1 MPESI
6 ISPLGLSATA
16 LLIYFI
22 FVNLRHGSKA
32 TKPEIRVNQVIAGL
46 PLVIAAFFALLQA
59 WYLILIQMLI
69 AYLLIFTSLGH
80 DIMALLLNNPAWY
93 VAWLSGVML
102 LIFALTIWLIPW
114 HLLDVGTY
122 RDLRRKRAY
131 LVVLR
136 FLGLFTFEV
145 FLLSIYAL
153 DQDWGNFPHGL
164 FWGALALTFVVYW
177 VLEIAIDE
185 CYIAQTLYWLLCLA
199 AVLYVEI
206 SIPQLHYGWFKW
218 ITIFWAMF
226 YWTITGPAP
235 GFRKKKENEQASL
248 DVALRKEK
256 GTVLGFFLRWIK
268 EFQSMQT
275 WLGLR
280 IGQIA
285 VELDTKINPQST
297 IQAEA
302 KDLAKNPKERL
313 NAYRFYGNRFSYR
326 VLFIITL
333 SLALLGIYLP
343 NLEPISPIVFVYT
356 GMGFLLILVDYMF
369 YTGKRVVAFATNPPN
384 TAELNPNFLQKI
396 FLKINWPNSA
406 KLFCTFR
413 LNLIAYVFWVVAV
426 FVLFFAS
433 NSYNAQYN
441 LLEKKPRPARLSFNQ
456 YLDQWTEARRDSLE
470 NPAIKNYS
478 VFIFSGEGGG
488 SRAGYWS
495 STCLLGLDSLLEL
508 DLKQHTLAISA
519 VSGSSPGTVAALAW
533 WERGNGF
540 DDYRAYCTEIYQ
552 HNFISSGLAGNV
564 FGATLRKFL
573 RFFYFKN
580 RNIRLCEEEGAA
592 IEGALNRGRKPGK
605 TVLSSLYSKDQFAW
619 GSFSGLYQGQH
630 QRWRTDLPLFF
641 SNSTHVQTGR
651 RVLINPVINLSAEQ
665 RFINVIDLCKR
676 MEDSTMQEL
685 ALVHAANLSELF
697 PFMSASAHIPKL
709 GNYADASY
717 CENYGLKTAFEIYQA
732 CQDWKNSKPQDSLAA
747 KCNFYVIALMNT
759 HPTYSANSPN
769 LPMEKSVPSETMAP
783 LIAIGNVVLSNNP
796 FSTREEIKSVLP
808 EQAYHEMILNR
819 SNLPLTR
826 VLTRKNMRTMDSI
839 RGRELK
845 VFQNWYGLSQ
855 GK

>member
-6 ISPLGLSATA
+6 ISLLGLAATA
-16 LLIYFI
+16 FLFYFI
-22 FVNLRHGSKA
+22 FINLRHGSSA
-32 TKPEIRVNQVIAGL
+32 TKPEIRISQTPTSLPVVIS
-46 PLVIAAFFALLQA
+46 VFFALLQA

-80 DIMALLLNNPAWY
+80 DIMALLLNNPTWY
-93 VAWLSGVML
+93 IAWLSGVML

-114 HLLDVGTY
+114 HLLDVATY

-136 FLGLFTFEV
+136 FLGFFTFVV

-153 DQDWGNFPHGL
+153 DHGWENFPGGI
-164 FWGALALTFVVYW
+164 FWTCLLLAFVVYW
-177 VLEIAIDE
+177 ALEITIDE
-185 CYIAQTLYWLLCLA
+185 SGIAQTLYWSLFLGSI
-199 AVLYVEI
+199 LYVEI
-206 SIPQLHYGWFKW
+206 SNPSLHYGWFKW
-218 ITIFWAMF
+218 VIVFWALF
-226 YWTITGPAP
+226 FWTITGPAP
-235 GFRKKKENEQASL
+235 GFRKKQENEPGL
-248 DVALRKEK
+248 LNTALKKRKGK
-256 GTVLGFFLRWIK
+256 MIQFILRSIK
-268 EFQSMQT
+268 KFQSMQT

-280 IGQIA
+280 IG
-285 VELDTKINPQST
+285 KIVAGFDGKFNLKST
-297 IQAEA
+297 I
-302 KDLAKNPKERL
+302 KDETKELSKNPKERL

-326 VLFIITL
+326 VLFVTTL
-333 SLALLGIYLP
+333 SLALFGVYLP

-356 GMGFLLILVDYMF
+356 GMGFLMILVDYMY
-369 YTGKRVVAFATNPPN
+369 YTGRRVVAYAANPPKGS
-384 TAELNPNFLQKI
+384 EQIPNLVQKL
-396 FLKINWPNSA
+396 FLKFNWDSTA
-406 KLFCTFR
+406 QAFSRYR
-413 LNLIAYVFWVVAV
+413 LDLYAYVFWVIIV

-433 NSYNAQYN
+433 NSYTAQYN
-441 LLEKKPRPARLSFNQ
+441 LLDKKPQPERLSFHQ
-456 YLDQWTEARRDSLE
+456 YLDQWAEARRDTLE
-470 NPAIKNYS
+470 NPATKSYS

-495 STCLLGLDSLLEL
+495 STCLLGLDSMLAL

-519 VSGSSPGTVAALAW
+519 VSGSSPGTVATLAW
-533 WERGNGF
+533 WEHGSGSE
-540 DDYRAYCTEIYQ
+540 YREYCTEIYQ

-573 RFFYFKN
+573 SFFYFKN
-580 RNIRLCEEEGAA
+580 RNIRLCEEESAA
-592 IEGALNRGRKPGK
+592 IERALKRGKKPGES
-605 TVLSSLYSKDQFAW
+605 VLSSLYAKNQFAW
-619 GSFSGLYQGQH
+619 GSFSGLYQNQNRG
-630 QRWRTDLPLFF
+630 WRTDLPLFF

-651 RVLINPVINLSAEQ
+651 RVLINPVINLSREQ

-676 MEDSTMQEL
+676 IADSTSQEL

-732 CQDWKNSKPQDSLAA
+732 CQDWKNNKVGDSLAA
-747 KCNFYVIALMNT
+747 KCNFYVVALMNT

-769 LPMEKSVPSETMAP
+769 LPMENSIPSETLAP

-808 EQAYHEMILNR
+808 KQTYHEMILNR
-819 SNLPLTR
+819 SDLPLTR
-826 VLTRKNMRTMDSI
+826 VLTKRNMRTMDSI
-839 RGRELK
+839 RTRELK
-845 VFQNWYGLSQ
+845 GFREWFGGAKGN
-855 GK
+855 

>member
-6 ISPLGLSATA
+6 ISPFGLSATA

-46 PLVIAAFFALLQA
+46 PLVIAVFFALLQA

-122 RDLRRKRAY
+122 RDLRRNRAY

-136 FLGLFTFEV
+136 FLGFFTFVV

-153 DQDWGNFPHGL
+153 DQGWENFPGGL
-164 FWGALALTFVVYW
+164 FWACLGLAFVGYW

-185 CYIAQTLYWLLCLA
+185 CYIAQTLYWFLFLA

-206 SIPQLHYGWFKW
+206 SDPSLHYGWFKW
-218 ITIFWAMF
+218 VTIFWALF
-226 YWTITGPAP
+226 FWTITGPAP
-235 GFRKKKENEQASL
+235 GFHKKKENEEASL
-248 DVALRKEK
+248 DVVLHKKR
-256 GTVLGFFLRWIK
+256 GTVVGFFLQWIK
-268 EFQSMQT
+268 QFQSIQT

-280 IGQIA
+280 IGKIA
-285 VELDTKINPQST
+285 VGMDTKFNPKSN
-297 IQAEA
+297 IKDEA

-326 VLFIITL
+326 VLFITTL
-333 SLALLGIYLP
+333 ALALLGIYLP

-356 GMGFLLILVDYMF
+356 GMGFLLILVDYMY
-369 YTGKRVVAFATNPPN
+369 YTGRRVVAFATNPPN
-384 TAELNPNFLQKI
+384 TAELNPNFLQKF

-406 KLFCTFR
+406 KLFCSFR

-433 NSYNAQYN
+433 NAYNAQYN
-441 LLEKKPRPARLSFNQ
+441 LLEKKPRPERLSFHQ

-470 NPAIKNYS
+470 NPATKSYS
-478 VFIFSGEGGG
+478 IFIFSGEGGG

-495 STCLLGLDSLLEL
+495 SSCLLGLDSLLEL

-533 WERGNGF
+533 WERGSRL
-540 DDYRAYCTEIYQ
+540 DYQAYCMEIYK

-592 IEGALNRGRKPGK
+592 IERALNGGK
-605 TVLSSLYSKDQFAW
+605 TPGESVLSSLYAKDQFAW
-619 GSFSGLYQGQH
+619 SSFSGLYQGQN

-676 MEDSTMQEL
+676 MEDSTKQEL

-717 CENYGLKTAFEIYQA
+717 CENYGLKSAFEIYQA
-732 CQDWKNSKPQDSLAA
+732 CQDWKNSKAQDPLAA
-747 KCNFYVIALMNT
+747 KCNFYVVALMNT
-759 HPTYSANSPN
+759 HPTFSANSPN
-769 LPMEKSVPSETMAP
+769 LPMEKSIPSETLAP

-808 EQAYHEMILNR
+808 NHAYHEMILNR

-826 VLTRKNMRTMDSI
+826 VLTKKNMRTMDSI
-839 RGRELK
+839 RVRELK
-845 VFQNWYGLSQ
+845 GFQEWYGGSL
-855 GK
+855 GY